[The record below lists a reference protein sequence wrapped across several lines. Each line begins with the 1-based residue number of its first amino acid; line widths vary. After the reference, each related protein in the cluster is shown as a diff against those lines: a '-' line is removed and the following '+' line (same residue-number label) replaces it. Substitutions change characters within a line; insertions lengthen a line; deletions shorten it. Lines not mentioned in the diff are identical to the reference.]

1 MKITFDIDCTPQ
13 EARSFLGLPDLA
25 PLHDIYLDKMK
36 SFVSEGVGPADFE
49 KLARTWMPGM
59 TESLETWRQAFWS
72 AGRQSGG

>member
-13 EARSFLGLPDLA
+13 EARAFLGLPDLA

-36 SFVSEGVGPADFE
+36 GFVGEGIGPADFE
-49 KLARTWMPGM
+49 KLTRTWLPGM

-72 AGRQSGG
+72 AGQQNNS

>member
-13 EARSFLGLPDLA
+13 EARAFLGLPDLA

-36 SFVSEGVGPADFE
+36 SFVVDGVGPADFD

-59 TESLETWRQAFWS
+59 TESLETWRQAFWN
-72 AGRQSGG
+72 AGKQSG